1 VNGVSVRT
9 VPTPSA
15 VPLPPTAG
23 AVRGWYMDLGLSPG
37 ERVIAD
43 PEIESGGGVV
53 FTTYQPNTSVC
64 SGGGSAWLMVL
75 NFATGAAFPLPELDV
90 TGDGKVNQGDAPA
103 SGNVPVG
110 MLLGSV
116 YASTPTLLPG
126 GGTGGTNKLTSLS
139 SGRVDSV
146 LDRGRGKQRISWWE
160 IRH

>member
-1 VNGVSVRT
+1 
-9 VPTPSA
+9 
-15 VPLPPTAG
+15 
-23 AVRGWYMDLGLSPG
+23 
-37 ERVIAD
+37 
-43 PEIESGGGVV
+43 
-53 FTTYQPNTSVC
+53 
-64 SGGGSAWLMVL
+64 MVL

-90 TGDGKVNQGDAPA
+90 TGDGKVDQGDLPT

-110 MLLGSV
+110 LLLGPV

-139 SGRVDSV
+139 SGTVDSV